1 MELSDLLIDGLLKE
15 FRDRCRAG
23 DRDMAI
29 AALHELRMRVYNGA
43 PLPRDPRDTAEDR
56 EARAEVGR
64 QWTKRLLAASV
75 ALAQCRDALALS
87 LGHHDYCDW
96 GDKWERECA
105 KECKLEETIRTA
117 IGTADAL
124 LK

>member
-1 MELSDLLIDGLLKE
+1 MELSDLIVDGLLKE
-15 FRDRCRAG
+15 FLDRCRAG

-29 AALHELRMRVYNGA
+29 AALHELRMRVYSGA

-75 ALAQCRDALALS
+75 ALAQCRDALQQNL
-87 LGHHDYCDW
+87 DYYTDDW
-96 GDKWERECA
+96 SSSRIRSDAR
-105 KECKLEETIRTA
+105 KLDETTRTA
-117 IGTADAL
+117 IEAADAL